1 MPRHSKFR
9 QPANTGNDLRGIN
22 RLTIDAITGVTDLVE
37 AIHATITRLPSP
49 FAALD
54 NQPAKGISGL
64 VYRSVRGV
72 TRLTGNGVDLALSRL
87 SPMLDR
93 IGTPASRD
101 AVVAALNGV
110 LGDHLETSG
119 NPLAI
124 DMRLRSGGQP
134 LALKRKALAAEFPD
148 VSGHI
153 LVLVH
158 GLCMNDVQWRYQ
170 GHDHGAA
177 LARDLGCSPV
187 YLHYNSGRH
196 VSHNGHDFSS
206 LLQRL
211 VNEWPVP
218 VERICILGH
227 SMGGLVARSACHA
240 AKQAGHDWLQHLDKL
255 VFLGTPHHG
264 APLER
269 AGSSI
274 DRLFGVSPY
283 IAPFA
288 RLGKIRSA
296 GIQDLRHG
304 NVHDGDWLDRDGDG
318 HQDGRTPLPLPKDV
332 RCYAVAAAT
341 QKNDDV
347 GNASSL
353 SGDGLVPI
361 HSALG
366 DHPDRRFHLRIPRSR
381 RWIGYGIN
389 HIQILGSDAV
399 YRQLKTWLSSRT
411 RRSAAHGSQGSS

>member
-1 MPRHSKFR
+1 MPKLPKSTHRP
-9 QPANTGNDLRGIN
+9 PAQTGNDLRGIN
-22 RLTIDAITGVTDLVE
+22 RLTINAITGLTDLVE
-37 AIHATITRLPSP
+37 AMHANIARRP
-49 FAALD
+49 FPFGALESE
-54 NQPAKGISGL
+54 PAKGISGL

-87 SPMLDR
+87 SPLLDR
-93 IGTPASRD
+93 VGTPAPRD

-110 LGDHLETSG
+110 LGDHLEATG

-124 DMRLRSGGQP
+124 NMRLRSRGQP
-134 LALKRKALAAEFPD
+134 LTLKRKALAAEFPD
-148 VSGHI
+148 ASATI
-153 LVLVH
+153 LVLAH
-158 GLCMNDVQWRYQ
+158 GLCMNDIQWRYG

-177 LARDLGCSPV
+177 LGRDFDCTPV

-196 VSHNGHDFSS
+196 VSHNGHDFTV

-211 VNEWPVP
+211 IGEWPVP
-218 VERICILGH
+218 VERVFIIGH
-227 SMGGLVARSACHA
+227 SMGGLLARSACHA
-240 AKQAGHDWLQHLDKL
+240 AKQAGHDWLQHLDAL

-283 IAPFA
+283 LAPFA

-318 HQDGRTPLPLPKDV
+318 HQDGRTPRPLPKGV
-332 RCYAVAAAT
+332 RCYAVAATTRKDNAAI
-341 QKNDDV
+341 DD
-347 GNASSL
+347 SQM

-361 HSALG
+361 GSALG
-366 DHPDRRFHLRIPRSR
+366 EHPDRRFDLRIPKSH
-381 RWIGYGIN
+381 RWIGYDTN
-389 HIQILGSDAV
+389 HLDMLGSDAV
-399 YRQLKTWLSSRT
+399 YRQLKKWLSQRP
-411 RRSAAHGSQGSS
+411 RRDPM